1 MILVDTSIWIEHLRR
16 HLPPL
21 AKALDAGMVAMHP
34 WVIGEL
40 ACGHLQNRQALLG
53 LFNGLPHVVVAADHE
68 VLLTIENRQ
77 LMGRGIGFI
86 DAHLLTSA
94 LLSQATIWTADRR
107 LCAVASDLGLLR
119 GQVTDSA
126 STPP

>member
-1 MILVDTSIWIEHLRR
+1 MILVDTSIWVEHLRS
-16 HLPPL
+16 HLAPL
-21 AKALDAGMVAMHP
+21 AKALNDGKVAMHP

-53 LFNGLPHVVVAADHE
+53 LLNGLPRVAVAADHE
-68 VLLTIENRQ
+68 VLLTIENRR

-107 LCAVASDLGLLR
+107 LSAVAGDLGLLR
-119 GQVTDSA
+119 EAGH
-126 STPP
+126 